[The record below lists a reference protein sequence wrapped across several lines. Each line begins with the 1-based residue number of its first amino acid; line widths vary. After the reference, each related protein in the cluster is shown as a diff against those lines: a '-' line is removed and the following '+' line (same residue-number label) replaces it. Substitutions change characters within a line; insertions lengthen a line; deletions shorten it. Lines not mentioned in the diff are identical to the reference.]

1 MKRESARHIWLAAMA
16 AAWMSSSCNAMT
28 TEYRTYDNGFTIELN
43 FYDADDW
50 NMDGVYSYY
59 HTGKHFNLTENMKNA
74 IREAVDCWGDLLG
87 KGAKAIQP
95 VQFFIRT
102 EDDVDDYGS
111 AVASIF
117 SNTTK
122 EAFYIVDQITKGKE
136 LLPYNDSD
144 PYKFFENSGDTD
156 PMAFGVITITKK
168 RTSIDATT
176 DYEWDTGKLHTFTA
190 DTGNN
195 GLQSNLTTTVIHE
208 LGHVFGFNRDIRY
221 MTEHTFD
228 YYGNSYL
235 RDKPVVSSAE
245 YKKLT
250 GKDPEQNDTYLIL
263 DSLADAYTD
272 EEEYYEFCAHPETYF
287 LYFTGEHVTEV
298 LDGARFL
305 GKPNAIPIMGLET
318 SIIDGSHC
326 MIDSMLSHRWW
337 RTYSLPIEADLAMLQ
352 DIGYDIDRRAYFG
365 YSLYDSHRTE
375 TVETGY
381 SARNDAGT
389 AYTGE
394 YSDVSYGVGLHIYGS
409 ENTVTQKGNILTKGD
424 AATGI
429 LVSGVRNIVT
439 VDEGTEIHAD
449 GDYGVGIQAAYGRNH
464 VFNLDGT
471 ITADGENGIGAKFDL
486 GTGAMGYEYGICGS
500 YIKAKVVKGRV
511 DLGEN
516 GVIFLDNPGNW
527 YFGDYVSEVEE
538 LLGPLAETVNVN
550 GTLLGK
556 SNAIYI
562 SPNAFVENINI
573 NDGAEVSGNMTSD
586 WKHFE
591 DLENFLASMNGGN
604 SAGKVGVWWNDAYY
618 ATSRYIPDLVTN
630 LNFKG
635 NHTYG
640 GNITGTD
647 NMKINVSGGVT
658 HFSGTADVV
667 NVTVKEDGEL
677 YGGTYIVNDMSN
689 IIAST
694 ATDDTTGT
702 LYNYGKFG
710 TDGEGEN
717 VIVIGNLES
726 ASGSTLVSAAD
737 EETAGTIRVYGKAKL
752 AADVKAGGTQ
762 GEDGVVLQ
770 SYDTLQIGDA
780 EEISTSA
787 MRIASG
793 VNENGIIV
801 GARLFGDN
809 VGEKD
814 ALQQETFD
822 AVEHIDSHY
831 ESEEDLPEELQTLEN
846 MTPAAAK
853 NALMKIGSNEAAALA
868 FGRVQQKNIVGNR
881 ITSRMKDAWATDTQ
895 NISHENNLWVK
906 TGKSW
911 GDLDK
916 ATLGSSDIMFGYDRT
931 NEKDRIDG
939 FFVSYS
945 DENMSENSDRAELYD
960 TRIGYYSG
968 RRMGPAIGTF
978 FADIGYVRGKTE
990 RNLGIGSMTAE
1001 GKPRTWFIETGY
1013 EYKYDLKHGTN
1024 AAWNTSPYGKIRVSF
1039 ARHKGY
1045 TETGAG
1051 VFNQDIHEKNHF
1063 YGDAEI
1069 GVDVRR
1075 STAKGNF
1082 GFTCGLRQ
1090 VFAGLDSDFTFN
1102 YIGAPGYTH
1111 SREAYQDKN
1120 RFLIGADGNIALGRD
1135 WHISGEARYEK
1146 GAHSRELWGAVSL
1159 EYRF

>member
-1 MKRESARHIWLAAMA
+1 MKRKAALRLAAAVLA
-16 AAWMSSSCNAMT
+16 AVAAGGSGEAMT
-28 TEYRTYDNGFTIELN
+28 TEYRTYDNGFIIELN

-50 NMDGVYSYY
+50 NMDGVYPYF
-59 HTGKHFNLTENMKNA
+59 HAGNHFDFTEDMKNA
-74 IREAVDCWGDLLG
+74 IRAGVDYWGNLFG
-87 KGAKAIQP
+87 KGAKTTQP
-95 VQFFIRT
+95 VQIFFRTDGGVDSGAAAFAVIR
-102 EDDVDDYGS
+102 E
-111 AVASIF
+111 
-117 SNTTK
+117 NTGGWS
-122 EAFYIVDQITKGKE
+122 IVDQIANGKKVQT
-136 LLPYNDSD
+136 YD
-144 PYKFFENSGDTD
+144 DTD
-156 PMAFGVITITKK
+156 PSMKGKDSMVIGVVSYTRGTTSADVSTNYDWNTNFIHGITGENENAALW
-168 RTSIDATT
+168 RNVM
-176 DYEWDTGKLHTFTA
+176 EV
-190 DTGNN
+190 
-195 GLQSNLTTTVIHE
+195 TVHE
-208 LGHVFGFNRDIRY
+208 LGHVWGITNQNPSMARC
-221 MTEHTFD
+221 MSD
-228 YYGNSYL
+228 YYGNAYSE
-235 RDKPVVSSAE
+235 DKKILSPNE
-245 YKKLT
+245 YKEKT
-250 GKDPEQNDTYLIL
+250 GADPGINDTYLIL
-263 DSLADAYTD
+263 DSITNMYT
-272 EEEYYEFCAHPETYF
+272 EPEEYAKFIDHPETYF
-287 LYFTGEHVTEV
+287 LYFTGKNVAEV
-298 LDGARFL
+298 LDGATIL
-305 GKPNAIPIMGLET
+305 GKADAIPIQGFERGEF
-318 SIIDGSHC
+318 DGSHC
-326 MIDSMLSHRWW
+326 MIDSMMSHRSWN
-337 RTYSLPIEADLAMLQ
+337 TYSMPIEADLAMLQ

-381 SARNDAGT
+381 SARNEEGT

-409 ENTVTQKGNILTKGD
+409 DNTVTQKGNILTKGD

-429 LVSGVRNIVT
+429 LVSGVRNTVT

-449 GDYGVGIQAAYGRNH
+449 GDYGVGVQAAYGRNH

-550 GTLLGK
+550 GTLSGK

-640 GNITGTD
+640 GNITGRD

-677 YGGTYIVNDMSN
+677 YGGTYIVNDMSDK
-689 IIAST
+689 IAST

-710 TDGEGEN
+710 TESEGKN
-717 VIVIGNLES
+717 AVVYGNLES
-726 ASGSTLVSAAD
+726 ATGSTLVSAAD

-780 EEISTSA
+780 EEIPTSA

-822 AVEHIDSHY
+822 AVSQMDSRY
-831 ESEEDLPEELQTLEN
+831 ETEENLPEELQTLEN
-846 MTPAAAK
+846 MTPEAAK
-853 NALMKIGSNEAAALA
+853 NALTKIGSNGAAALSL
-868 FGRVQQKNIVGNR
+868 GRIQQKNIVGNR
-881 ITSRMKDAWATDTQ
+881 ITSRMKET
-895 NISHENNLWVK
+895 IENPNAEKFGEHDLWVK

-916 ATLGSSDIMFGYDRT
+916 ATLGSADIMFGYDRT

-945 DENMSENSDRAELYD
+945 DERIHENTDRAELYD

-968 RRMGPAIGTF
+968 RRMGPATGTF

-1001 GKPRTWFIETGY
+1001 GKPRTWLIEAGY
-1013 EYKYDLKHGTN
+1013 EYKYDLKHATT
-1024 AAWNTSPYGKIRVSF
+1024 AAWHTSPYGKIRVSF

-1051 VFNQDIHEKNHF
+1051 VFSQDVHEKNHF

-1069 GVDVRR
+1069 GVDVWR
-1075 STAKGNF
+1075 STKKGNF

-1090 VFAGLDSDFTFN
+1090 VFAGLDPDFSFS
-1102 YIGAPGYTH
+1102 YIGTPGYTH
-1111 SREAYQDKN
+1111 LREAYQDKT

-1146 GAHSRELWGAVSL
+1146 GAHSRELSGAVSL